1 MYIKLKKDYLISS
14 IIVLFASIVI
24 FTLDLPKATSF
35 AAILIVVILSVF
47 LYEFRL
53 LTQDKAKHKR

>member
-1 MYIKLKKDYLISS
+1 MSNRKKDYLISLL
-14 IIVLFASIVI
+14 IVIFASIVI
-24 FTLDLPKATSF
+24 FTLDLPKGTSF

-53 LTQDKAKHKR
+53 LTQDKAKHKN

>member
-1 MYIKLKKDYLISS
+1 MSNRKKDYLISS
-14 IIVLFASIVI
+14 LIVLFSSVVI
-24 FTLDLPKATSF
+24 FTLDLPKGTSF

-53 LTQDKAKHKR
+53 LIQNKMKHKN

>member
-1 MYIKLKKDYLISS
+1 MSNRKKDYLISS
-14 IIVLFASIVI
+14 LIVLFASIVI
-24 FTLDLPKATSF
+24 FTLDLPRGTSF

-53 LTQDKAKHKR
+53 LTQDKAKQKR

>member
-1 MYIKLKKDYLISS
+1 MSNRKKDYLISS
-14 IIVLFASIVI
+14 LIVLFASIVI
-24 FTLDLPKATSF
+24 FTLDLPRGTSF

-53 LTQDKAKHKR
+53 LTQDKARQKR

>member
-1 MYIKLKKDYLISS
+1 MSNRKKDYLISS
-14 IIVLFASIVI
+14 LIVLFASIVI
-24 FTLDLPKATSF
+24 FTLDLPRVTSF

-53 LTQDKAKHKR
+53 LT